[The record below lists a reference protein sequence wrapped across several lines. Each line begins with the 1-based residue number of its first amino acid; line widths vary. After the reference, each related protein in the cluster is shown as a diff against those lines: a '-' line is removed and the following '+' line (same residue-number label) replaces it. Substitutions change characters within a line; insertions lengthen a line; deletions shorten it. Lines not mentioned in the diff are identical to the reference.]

1 MNTLTPRFWI
11 TALFIST
18 IPALAL
24 ASTQTL
30 NCRFPDSGDSD
41 RIKITLNDSESG
53 TFLYETPDP
62 SSSGTTAP
70 LKLKRI
76 QSAAPLAFFEVQS
89 SAVLMIFKIDSSHL
103 FKDEEGIN
111 AVLSS
116 QIPAMDLSQEQ
127 SLTCDSKTSTGP

>member
-1 MNTLTPRFWI
+1 MNTLTPRFSI
-11 TALFIST
+11 TALFIS
-18 IPALAL
+18 IFPALAL

-30 NCRFPDSGDSD
+30 NCRFPDSGGSD
-41 RIKITLNDSESG
+41 RIKITLSDPQTG
-53 TFLYETPDP
+53 TFLYETADT

-76 QSAAPLAFFEVQS
+76 QSAPPLALFEVQS

-103 FKDEEGIN
+103 FKDQEGID

-127 SLTCDSKTSTGP
+127 NLTCDSDTTTGL